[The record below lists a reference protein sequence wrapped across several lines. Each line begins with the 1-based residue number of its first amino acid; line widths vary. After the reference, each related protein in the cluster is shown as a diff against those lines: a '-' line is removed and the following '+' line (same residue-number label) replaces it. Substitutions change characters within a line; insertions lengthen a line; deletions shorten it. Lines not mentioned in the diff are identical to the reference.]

1 MWFITEI
8 DWITI
13 LNNGEGMH
21 FSRNHPFPVFTDK
34 LKTNTD
40 FPDGVLSF
48 SINCLQVVE
57 SFLGRHRKP
66 GLELIK
72 VSSDLDQIQVYLSFQ
87 AQSSLGC
94 VFYLVS
100 NNKRSSLKSYPA
112 FSFCTA
118 RCVWAWGNVAGQEG
132 VHSLCFT
139 LEDPGRRARV
149 AVNNLLCSAVIPGL
163 GRSPRAGPGT
173 AHSSILAWEIWTEK
187 PGGLLSTESLGVRHT
202 WARSHPGWRPPCST
216 KRTTPVEVG
225 GQHLLLGPTHT

>member
-13 LNNGEGMH
+13 LNNGEGMR
-21 FSRNHPFPVFTDK
+21 FLRNHPFPVFTDK

-48 SINCLQVVE
+48 SVNCLQLGE

-72 VSSDLDQIQVYLSFQ
+72 VSSDLVQIQIYLSFQ

-94 VFYLVS
+94 VLFCG
-100 NNKRSSLKSYPA
+100 NNKRSSLRSSPT
-112 FSFCTA
+112 FSFCRA
-118 RCVWAWGNVAGQEG
+118 HCVSELGDMRLERSRCRLTSCGGILEG
-132 VHSLCFT
+132 
-139 LEDPGRRARV
+139 EPDV

-163 GRSPRAGPGT
+163 GRSP
-173 AHSSILAWEIWTEK
+173 
-187 PGGLLSTESLGVRHT
+187 
-202 WARSHPGWRPPCST
+202 
-216 KRTTPVEVG
+216 
-225 GQHLLLGPTHT
+225 

>member
-1 MWFITEI
+1 MC
-8 DWITI
+8 
-13 LNNGEGMH
+13 
-21 FSRNHPFPVFTDK
+21 FSRNHPLPVFTDK

-100 NNKRSSLKSYPA
+100 NNKRSSLRSYPA
-112 FSFCTA
+112 FSFCRA
-118 RCVWAWGNVAGQEG
+118 LCVFELGEMW
-132 VHSLCFT
+132 L
-139 LEDPGRRARV
+139 DRRECTV
-149 AVNNLLCSAVIPGL
+149 SA
-163 GRSPRAGPGT
+163 S
-173 AHSSILAWEIWTEK
+173 
-187 PGGLLSTESLGVRHT
+187 
-202 WARSHPGWRPPCST
+202 C
-216 KRTTPVEVG
+216 
-225 GQHLLLGPTHT
+225 